1 MKETKKARLQSG
13 LAAALCAA
21 TLLTAG
27 VASAD
32 PLVIRVGWQG
42 APEKLMPMIE
52 ERRDIAPHEGTSYVV
67 KAMHFG
73 ASSAEITA
81 LATGDLNLATLGYS
95 SYGLAIAN
103 AHMDDLRIVADVYQ
117 DGAPGYFSTQ
127 LMVLKTAG
135 INTIEDLRGK
145 VLAANGPGSGG
156 DMAIREMLRRRGME
170 EKKDY
175 TLISGPANNQFP
187 MLAER
192 KADLVTIS
200 VAQASDPKVEAVA
213 KTLFRVKDALG
224 ITQWSLYAM
233 RKDFIDQHRAQL
245 GDFFEDML
253 RVNRWMLNPANRP
266 EVIKV
271 FAAFSKEPP
280 ESFGSYLF
288 TKRDFYS
295 DPDCVPNLDAL
306 QKNLQVMHQLGFLK
320 TEVDVKS
327 HADLS
332 LIEAAKRRLK

>member
-1 MKETKKARLQSG
+1 MKKKRNARPLC
-13 LAAALCAA
+13 LFAASWCVGM
-21 TLLTAG
+21 LLAG

-52 ERRDIAPHEGTSYVV
+52 GRRDIAPHEGTSYIVN
-67 KAMHFG
+67 AMHFG

-117 DGAPGYFSTQ
+117 DGVPGYFSTQ
-127 LMVLKTAG
+127 LMVLKDAG
-135 INTIEDLRGK
+135 IKTIDDLRGR

-156 DMAIREMLRRRGME
+156 DMAIREMLRKHGME

-175 TLISGPANNQFP
+175 TLIAGPANNQFS

-200 VAQASDPKVEAVA
+200 VAQASDPQVENAA
-213 KTLFRVKDALG
+213 TTLFRVRDALG
-224 ITQWSLYAM
+224 TTQWSLYAM
-233 RKDFIDQHRAQL
+233 RKSFIDANRAQL
-245 GDFFEDML
+245 ADFFEDLL
-253 RVNRWMLNPANRP
+253 RVNRWMLDPANRSD
-266 EVIKV
+266 VIKI
-271 FAAFSKEPP
+271 FAAFTKEAPD
-280 ESFGSYLF
+280 SFATYLF
-288 TKRDFYS
+288 TKHDLYS
-295 DPDCVPNLDAL
+295 DPDCNPNLAAL
-306 QKNLQVMHQLGFLK
+306 QSNLTVMHDLGFLK
-320 TEVDVKS
+320 TEVEVKS

-332 LIEAAKRRLK
+332 LIADAKNRIK

>member
-1 MKETKKARLQSG
+1 MMRSAIRVIGAVGCAL
-13 LAAALCAA
+13 LALSAP
-21 TLLTAG
+21 G
-27 VASAD
+27 HAD
-32 PLVIRVGWQG
+32 PLKIRIGYQ
-42 APEKLMPMIE
+42 ASPEKLIPMKLG
-52 ERRDIAPHEGTSYVV
+52 RTDIAPHLGKSYDVDFV
-67 KAMHFG
+67 LFQ
-73 ASSAEITA
+73 ASSVEVTA
-81 LATGDLNLATLGYS
+81 LATGDIDIATLGYS

>member
-1 MKETKKARLQSG
+1 MTKRINVQTARL
-13 LAAALCAA
+13 LAASFCIWI
-21 TLLTAG
+21 LLIGA
-27 VASAD
+27 ASAD

-52 ERRDIAPHEGTSYVV
+52 GRRDIAPHEGASYVV
-67 KAMHFG
+67 NAMHFG

-127 LMVLKTAG
+127 LMVLKNSG
-135 INTIEDLRGK
+135 IKTIDDLRGK

-156 DMAIREMLRRRGME
+156 DMAIREMLRKHGME

-187 MLAER
+187 MLSER

-200 VAQASDPKVEAVA
+200 VAQASDPQVQNAA
-213 KTLFRVKDALG
+213 RTLFRVSDALG

-233 RKDFIDQHRAQL
+233 RKPFIEANRAQL
-245 GDFFEDML
+245 ADFFEDML
-253 RVNRWMLNPANRP
+253 RVNRWMLNPANRS

-271 FAAFSKEPP
+271 FAAFTKEAP
-280 ESFGSYLF
+280 ESFASYLF
-288 TKRDFYS
+288 TKNDLYS
-295 DPDCVPNLDAL
+295 DPDCVPNLAAL
-306 QKNLQVMHQLGFLK
+306 QTNLQVMHELGFLK

-332 LIEAAKRRLK
+332 LITEGKSRIK